1 MNFSIRIVG
10 LCRFLNEEKH
20 EYRIADQMFRS
31 GTSIGANVAEAQ
43 CAITKSDFVAKTYIS
58 LKECNE
64 TLYWLRL
71 LLKTQYITQRQFES
85 IYNDCE
91 ELKRLLV
98 SITRTARQNI
108 ENSKQA
114 ILLSTFKN
122 HHSSLRLCRNH
133 SIFNTQHSTFNIH
146 HCGFAATIQHS
157 TLNIQHS
164 SLRLCRNHS
173 TFNTQHSTFIKIW
186 QNQKK

>member
-1 MNFSIRIVG
+1 MSDFGILLEEKCMNFSIRIVA

-71 LLKTQYITQRQFES
+71 LQRTQYITQHQFES
-85 IYNDCE
+85 IYKDCD
-91 ELKRLLV
+91 ELKRMLV
-98 SITRTARQNI
+98 SITKTARQNI
-108 ENSKQA
+108 IN
-114 ILLSTFKN
+114 
-122 HHSSLRLCRNH
+122 
-133 SIFNTQHSTFNIH
+133 
-146 HCGFAATIQHS
+146 
-157 TLNIQHS
+157 
-164 SLRLCRNHS
+164 
-173 TFNTQHSTFIKIW
+173 
-186 QNQKK
+186 KK